1 MTNKGNYSSVILML
15 SLVFSIILIG
25 VSGFMLIEHYNLLD
39 AFYMTIITIG
49 TVGFR
54 EVSPLSDAG
63 KVFTAILII
72 LSFGSFGYVITTF
85 TKFMVEGVFKNYY
98 KYSKVK
104 NKISKLNGHIVV
116 CGFGHNGTETVRE
129 LYEHC
134 KSVVIVEK
142 SPEVVS
148 SIMQNPDYLYVEGD
162 ATNETILKQTN
173 IENAKAL
180 ITTMPK
186 DADNLYIV
194 LTARELNPNIT
205 IVSRASD
212 DNSVKKLKRAGAN
225 NVIMPDRIGGN
236 RMAKL
241 VVQPDVVE
249 FMEHIFL
256 QQKRDIKVDEV
267 SCSHS
272 VFINKSIRE
281 LDVRNASGSNILG
294 IRTGEGNYIINPS
307 ADTIIKSDYKLFVLG
322 SPQQN
327 EKLRDVLKSTE

>member
-1 MTNKGNYSSVILML
+1 MKNAGNYNSIFIML
-15 SLVFSIILIG
+15 GLAFGILIIG
-25 VSGFMLIEHYNLLD
+25 IAGFVLIEHYRLLD
-39 AFYMTIITIG
+39 AFYMTIITIS

-54 EVSPLSDAG
+54 EVNPLSDSG
-63 KVFTAILII
+63 KIFTAILII
-72 LSFGSFGYVITTF
+72 LSLGSFGYVITTF

-104 NKISKLNGHIVV
+104 KKISQLNGHIVV
-116 CGFGHNGTETVRE
+116 CGFGLNGTETARE
-129 LYEHC
+129 LFEHN
-134 KSVVIVEK
+134 KNVVIVEK
-142 SPEVVS
+142 SPEV
-148 SIMQNPDYLYVEGD
+148 IAIIQKNPEFLYVEGD
-162 ATNETILKQTN
+162 ATNENILRQTN
-173 IENAKAL
+173 IENATAL
-180 ITTMPK
+180 ITTMPN

-205 IVSRASD
+205 IVSRASN
-212 DNSVKKLKRAGAN
+212 DNSVNKLKRAGAN

-281 LDVRNASGSNILG
+281 LDIRNASGSNILG
-294 IRTGEGNYIINPS
+294 IRTGDGSYIINPS
-307 ADTIIKSDYKLFVLG
+307 ADTIIKSEYKLFVLG

-327 EKLRDVLKSTE
+327 EKLRDVLMSSE